1 MEGVPREAEEPRE
14 GGHDRARRQVHPP
27 ERFVHQPHRGVP
39 PCGRPRPRAR
49 EPQVGGV
56 ARHREARDEGARGI
70 GRHPRAG
77 RVRGSR
83 DRGEDRRHPI
93 RGGERPRAELDDRE
107 ALRVHEDLRA
117 APTSLRNQ
125 PHVHRQ
131 TRGCRIAVCGSFRR
145 RPAHGGPRA
154 QGPSLLRRVSIPSG
168 VAIPSAAAFA
178 NPLGPRSRRR
188 VLSPQPLNR
197 PWASSCFVSTFSYD
211 QLLTRAKKALPA
223 ALSSGERFQ
232 VPAPD
237 VVIEGKTTIL
247 RNFEDIVG
255 AIRRDPD
262 MVLTYLLRELGTAG
276 AMEGRRVVFK
286 SKVTA
291 QQLEERI
298 KSYVD
303 AYVLCQECGR
313 PDTRLVK
320 EDRIAMLECDACGA
334 RRPVKAVK
342 KAAKVEEAPL
352 VEGKVY
358 ELMIQDIGKK
368 GDGIAKLDKYVIYVP
383 GTAKGAIVKVFI
395 EKIAGT
401 VAFGRVTRE

>member
-1 MEGVPREAEEPRE
+1 V
-14 GGHDRARRQVHPP
+14 
-27 ERFVHQPHRGVP
+27 
-39 PCGRPRPRAR
+39 
-49 EPQVGGV
+49 
-56 ARHREARDEGARGI
+56 
-70 GRHPRAG
+70 
-77 RVRGSR
+77 S
-83 DRGEDRRHPI
+83 
-93 RGGERPRAELDDRE
+93 
-107 ALRVHEDLRA
+107 
-117 APTSLRNQ
+117 S
-125 PHVHRQ
+125 
-131 TRGCRIAVCGSFRR
+131 
-145 RPAHGGPRA
+145 
-154 QGPSLLRRVSIPSG
+154 PS
-168 VAIPSAAAFA
+168 
-178 NPLGPRSRRR
+178 
-188 VLSPQPLNR
+188 
-197 PWASSCFVSTFSYD
+197 YE
-211 QLLTRAKKALPA
+211 QLLQRAKEALPA
-223 ALSSGERFQ
+223 ALTTGERFQ
-232 VPAPD
+232 IPAPEI
-237 VVIEGKTTIL
+237 VVEGKTTIL
-247 RNFEDIVG
+247 RNFEDIVN
-255 AIRRDPD
+255 AIRRDPN

-276 AMEGRRVVFK
+276 TLDGRRVVFK

-291 QQLEERI
+291 QQVEDRV

-401 VAFGRVTRE
+401 VAFGRVVRE

>member
-1 MEGVPREAEEPRE
+1 VSSLGYEE
-14 GGHDRARRQVHPP
+14 
-27 ERFVHQPHRGVP
+27 
-39 PCGRPRPRAR
+39 
-49 EPQVGGV
+49 
-56 ARHREARDEGARGI
+56 
-70 GRHPRAG
+70 
-77 RVRGSR
+77 
-83 DRGEDRRHPI
+83 
-93 RGGERPRAELDDRE
+93 
-107 ALRVHEDLRA
+107 
-117 APTSLRNQ
+117 
-125 PHVHRQ
+125 
-131 TRGCRIAVCGSFRR
+131 
-145 RPAHGGPRA
+145 
-154 QGPSLLRRVSIPSG
+154 LL
-168 VAIPSAAAFA
+168 A
-178 NPLGPRSRRR
+178 
-188 VLSPQPLNR
+188 
-197 PWASSCFVSTFSYD
+197 
-211 QLLTRAKKALPA
+211 RAKKALPA

-232 VPAPD
+232 VPPPD

-255 AIRRDPD
+255 AIRRDPN

-276 AMEGRRVVFK
+276 ALEGRRVVFK
-286 SKVTA
+286 SKVTG
-291 QQLEERI
+291 QQIEDRV
-298 KSYVD
+298 KSYVE

-320 EDRIAMLECDACGA
+320 EGRIAMLECDACGA

-383 GTAKGAIVKVFI
+383 GTAKGAIVKVYI